1 MNRSFSVKET
11 ILYSVRAFIEHPWY
25 FVKLFLYWIGFSFLI
40 LAPIFA
46 LIAAITVFGVA
57 APASIS
63 NILFVVLAVAILL
76 AYLLALVYIWCA
88 PTKLLLHFYDAKN
101 ADIRFRDFF
110 RLFSLSRL
118 FRLIGVFVLYA
129 SAITLGLVLF
139 IIPGIYLAV
148 KLQFALYYM
157 IDQNISVGQAF
168 KRSYAATTGN
178 FWRILAV
185 DVIAAVLMQ
194 LIITIPISYLLGV
207 YMYRKLG

>member
-11 ILYSVRAFIEHPWY
+11 ILYSVRAVIENPWY

-40 LAPIFA
+40 LVPIFA
-46 LIAAITVFGVA
+46 LIAAVGVYGVA
-57 APASIS
+57 APVSVG
-63 NILFVVLAVAILL
+63 NILFIVVGLAILL
-76 AYLLALVYIWCA
+76 AYLLALVYMWCA
-88 PTKLLLHFYDAKN
+88 PIKLLLHFYDTKDTAL
-101 ADIRFRDFF
+101 RFGDFF
-110 RLFSLSRL
+110 RLFSLSKL

-129 SAITLGLVLF
+129 LAITLGLILF

-148 KLQFALYYM
+148 KLQFALYYA
-157 IDQNISVGQAF
+157 IDKNISVIEAF

-178 FWRILAV
+178 FWRILIV

-194 LIITIPISYLLGV
+194 LIIAIPISYLMGV